1 MEWKVAK
8 EVSEKH
14 QGPLPSTRRGASL
27 DLKTHES
34 LAVHQK
40 IESPNRLAAYPVR
53 LLRAC

>member
-34 LAVHQK
+34 LAVHKK